1 MLLFLKRL
9 TKVYLNYIIVGCCSL
24 YARRNFMSEFDNI
37 IPSVLNVKAA
47 EGVEILS
54 EDELTLTEGKSIAQ
68 LLEDE
73 EKTEKEQNTAS

>member
-1 MLLFLKRL
+1 
-9 TKVYLNYIIVGCCSL
+9 
-24 YARRNFMSEFDNI
+24 MSEFDNI